1 MSSRAHQ
8 VRLAFSWWFSMWCW
22 HGSSDP
28 AIFTGT
34 KGQPLWPHGW
44 VIRLSDNDTGR
55 GARFRWRMVDL
66 GGVPWEVVAIRC
78 LDGKPLL
85 G

>member
-1 MSSRAHQ
+1 M
-8 VRLAFSWWFSMWCW
+8 
-22 HGSSDP
+22 
-28 AIFTGT
+28 
-34 KGQPLWPHGW
+34 
-44 VIRLSDNDTGR
+44 RLSDNDTGR